1 MAEISTPPTQH
12 RLSRA
17 GLAALL
23 ALGAIAVACV
33 VLPLGAAGT
42 PEAPALPIAVWV
54 DVAMNWIVRDASLF
68 GIAFSDLTRALAT
81 AAQWPIEVMQKV
93 LAEGWVSGAGFNKRQ
108 VLPPASWLGV
118 TLAASLL
125 AWRLAGLR
133 LGLFAAMSG
142 IYLATFGLWTSA
154 MMTLSSVLFCVL
166 ASLSLGLVLGI
177 RAHRSPGIEPA
188 VRAVMNIMQTVPTFS
203 YLLPTLLLFGYGPS
217 AALFATVAYAMP
229 PMVHATVI
237 ALQSV
242 PSDTLDLARM
252 TGCSRRQTLWK
263 VELPVAMPR
272 LAIGLNQVVMMTL
285 NMVIIASM
293 IGAGGLGY
301 DVLRALRRLDFGAA
315 FEAGMAIVVLAV
327 LLDRLTQALARQQSA
342 GNGRGRAQRTWVVGL
357 ALILVP
363 SVLSL
368 FVPALA
374 LWPEAWTLSVA
385 APLNDAVS
393 YINQQF
399 YDPLEAIRTTV
410 LLYVMN
416 PIRDALQLLP
426 WPLVIAA
433 TALGGWRLG
442 GGRTAAT
449 VVVLGLFIVVTGYW
463 SAAMGSLY
471 LTLLSVIL
479 ALAIGF
485 PFGIWVAGRTRLQ
498 AGVQLFLDTLQTLP
512 TLVYLLPAV
521 MLFRNGDFSALI
533 AILSYA
539 VAPAVRYGIDGM
551 LHVPSERIEAA
562 AMSGCSR
569 WQTFRHVRLPGALPT
584 LLLGVNQTVM
594 MALSMLVIAALVG
607 TRELGQNVFTA
618 LSQGM
623 AGPGIVA
630 GLCVAAL
637 ALIIDTIL
645 KAAAARAT
653 QSEGNSHV

>member
-1 MAEISTPPTQH
+1 MAELSNHTPQHMPT
-12 RLSRA
+12 RA
-17 GLAALL
+17 LLVALL
-23 ALGAIAVACV
+23 AVLAVVAGIYL
-33 VLPLGAAGT
+33 LPAGFAGT
-42 PEAPALPIAVWV
+42 PDAPPLPVAVWI
-54 DVAMNWIVRDASLF
+54 DAAMNWIVRDAVLF
-68 GIAFSDLTRALAT
+68 GVALSDITRALAA
-81 AAQWPIEVMQKV
+81 AAQWPIEMMQKV
-93 LAEGWVSGAGFNKRQ
+93 LAEGWVSGAGFNKKQ
-108 VLPPASWLGV
+108 ILPPASWLGV
-118 TLAASLL
+118 TLAAALL

-133 LGLFAAMSG
+133 LAVFTALSG
-142 IYLATFGLWTSA
+142 AYLAVFGLWTSA
-154 MMTLSSVLFCVL
+154 MMTLSSVLFCVF
-166 ASLSLGLVLGI
+166 ASLALGLVLGI
-177 RAHRSPGIEPA
+177 RAHRSPGIEPT
-188 VRAVMNIMQTVPTFS
+188 VRAVMNVMQTVPIFS

-242 PSDTLDLARM
+242 QSDTLDLARM

-327 LLDRLTQALARQQSA
+327 LLDRLTQALARRQSA
-342 GNGRGRAQRTWVVGL
+342 GGAKTGGKRGLLLGL
-357 ALILVP
+357 AL
-363 SVLSL
+363 VLIPTTIS
-368 FVPALA
+368 FYVPALA
-374 LWPEAWTLSVA
+374 LWPKGWTLSVA

-399 YDPLEAIRTTV
+399 HDPLEAIRTVV
-410 LLYVMN
+410 LLYIMN
-416 PIRDALQLLP
+416 PIRDLMQMLP
-426 WPLVIAA
+426 WPLVVAA
-433 TALGGWRLG
+433 TALAGLRLG
-442 GGRTAAT
+442 GLRTALT
-449 VVVLGLFIVVTGYW
+449 VAALVMFIVLTGYW
-463 SAAMGSLY
+463 SAAMGSVY
-471 LTLLSVIL
+471 LTLLSVVL
-479 ALAIGF
+479 SLVIGF
-485 PFGIWVAGRTRLQ
+485 PFGIWVAGKARLQ
-498 AGVQLFLDTLQTLP
+498 QGVQLFLDTLQTLP

-533 AILSYA
+533 AILTYA

-569 WQTFRHVRLPGALPT
+569 WQTFRYVRLPGALPT

-630 GLCVAAL
+630 GLCVACL
-637 ALIIDTIL
+637 ALIIDTLL
-645 KAAAARAT
+645 KAAAARAVQT
-653 QSEGNSHV
+653 QGDAHA

>member
-1 MAEISTPPTQH
+1 MADISNPPPQH
-12 RLSRA
+12 GPSRA
-17 GLAALL
+17 TIAALL
-23 ALGAIAVACV
+23 ALVAVA
-33 VLPLGAAGT
+33 LAAFVFPFGTGGT
-42 PEAPALPIAVWV
+42 PEAPPLPVSAWV
-54 DVAMNWIVRDASLF
+54 DAAMTWIVRDAAVF
-68 GIAFSDLTRALAT
+68 GIGLSDITRAFAA
-81 AAQWPIEVMQKV
+81 AAQWPIEMMQKV
-93 LAEGWVSGAGFNKRQ
+93 LAEGWVSGAGFNKKQ
-108 VLPPASWLGV
+108 ILPPASWLGV
-118 TLAASLL
+118 TLAAALL
-125 AWRLAGLR
+125 AWRLAGPR
-133 LGLFAAMSG
+133 LAAFAAASG
-142 IYLATFGLWTSA
+142 VYLAVFGLWTSA

-166 ASLSLGLVLGI
+166 ASLALGLVLGI
-177 RAHRSPGIEPA
+177 RAHRSPGIEPT
-188 VRAVMNIMQTVPTFS
+188 VRAVMNVMQTVPIFS

-263 VELPVAMPR
+263 VELPVALPR

-342 GNGRGRAQRTWVVGL
+342 GGGKKPARRALLTGV
-357 ALILVP
+357 ALILLP
-363 SVLSL
+363 SALSL
-368 FVPALA
+368 YLPALA
-374 LWPEAWTLSVA
+374 LWPKEWTLSVA

-399 YDPLEAIRTTV
+399 HDPLEAIRTVV
-410 LLYVMN
+410 LLYIMN
-416 PIRDALQLLP
+416 PIRDAMQMLP
-426 WPLVIAA
+426 WPLVIAG
-433 TALGGWRLG
+433 TAIAGWRLG
-442 GGRTAAT
+442 GLRTAAT
-449 VVVLGLFIVVTGYW
+449 VAALGLFIVITGYW
-463 SAAMGSLY
+463 SAAMGSVY
-471 LTLLSVIL
+471 LTLLSVL
-479 ALAIGF
+479 LSLAIGF
-485 PFGIWVAGRTRLQ
+485 PFGIWVAGKARLQ
-498 AGVQLFLDTLQTLP
+498 AAVQLFLDTLQTLP

-551 LHVPSERIEAA
+551 LHVPAERIEAA

-569 WQTFRHVRLPGALPT
+569 WQTFRYVRLPGALPT

-618 LSQGM
+618 LSQGL

-630 GLCVAAL
+630 GLCVACL
-637 ALIIDTIL
+637 ALIIDTLL
-645 KAAAARAT
+645 KAAAARAMQT
-653 QSEGNSHV
+653 QGNDHV